1 MLSATGSGT
10 DGGFVGAATGGPDQF
25 SEYFSSPPPSLEQ
38 QLPQGSPAS
47 FMGQP
52 SDGRGLDEFLEGF
65 NNDYHPWTTLSST
78 VSED

>member
-10 DGGFVGAATGGPDQF
+10 DGGYVGTATGGQDQF

-38 QLPQGSPAS
+38 QLPQDSPIP

-52 SDGRGLDEFLEGF
+52 SDGRGLEEFLEGM
-65 NNDYHPWTTLSST
+65 NNDYSPWTTLSST